1 MRKVLLDLNPA
12 RSVEWIHE
20 YLKFELEFD
29 DYYGK
34 NLDALYDQLTSVTED
49 TCLGVFCPPAEDTK
63 LSQYLKRMK
72 RVFRD
77 AEEENPRLCVIFGDM
92 EDNYEEE

>member
-12 RSVEWIHE
+12 RSVVWIHE
-20 YLKFELEFD
+20 YLKFALEFD
-29 DYYGK
+29 DYYGQ

-49 TCLGVFCPPAEDTK
+49 TCLGVFCPPVEDTK

>member
-12 RSVEWIHE
+12 KSVEWIHE
-20 YLKFELEFD
+20 YLKFALEFD

-49 TCLGVFCPPAEDTK
+49 TCLGVFCPPAEDRRGESSRRQSRSTI
-63 LSQYLKRMK
+63 LPQSHSQMTLDRSSPWNLPGGQ
-72 RVFRD
+72 RR
-77 AEEENPRLCVIFGDM
+77 
-92 EDNYEEE
+92 